1 MKWKA
6 AVSVALSVVSICTQF
21 VGLSYASSGAITVA
35 RGGQVNRN
43 FSSAAGAASALAIV
57 LALLAVILAA
67 MSWPREPRWA
77 RVSALCLALG
87 ALLWSLVMV

>member
-1 MKWKA
+1 MTWKPIA
-6 AVSVALSVVSICTQF
+6 SVALSVASICTQF
-21 VGLSYASSGAITVA
+21 VGLSCASSGAITVA

-43 FSSAAGAASALAIV
+43 LSSAAGAASALAIV
-57 LALLAVILAA
+57 LALLALTVAVI
-67 MSWPREPRWA
+67 SWPREPRWA